1 MLIIPIKRF
10 LSNHMT
16 MVQIILAGALPIV
29 DLFCPEIKVIR
40 GVLIQRS
47 FFVVV
52 WIPIRPL

>member
-1 MLIIPIKRF
+1 MLITPIKRF
-10 LSNHMT
+10 LNNHMI
-16 MVQIILAGALPIV
+16 MVKIILAGAIPIV

>member
-1 MLIIPIKRF
+1 MLISTLKKF
-10 LSNHMT
+10 LNNHMT
-16 MVQIILAGALPIV
+16 MVKVILAGAIPIV